1 MKFGLVPHP
10 KKKGALALS
19 YKILSHFE
27 RLEDD
32 GVDVSLTISDYMK
45 GKIETDRFA
54 FRPIEMIKADV
65 NLCIGGDGTL
75 LYSFQHSDN
84 PVIGINIG
92 SLGFLMEIEPNDAIK
107 AVDRLIKK
115 EYIIERRSKIHT
127 LINDE
132 PVPDAAN
139 EVVVLT
145 STPSKIQSFEIYVDM
160 EKVQRIKSDGI
171 IFSTPTGST
180 CYAMSAGGSIL
191 DPRLNV
197 IQMVPISPFNLSL
210 RPIVIPDSSMISLKI
225 MDKRR
230 AATLVIDGFYRRSVK
245 HRDDILMTRS
255 KSVGKLVRFE
265 SGFYRRYHE
274 KLVKKVED

>member
-1 MKFGLVPHP
+1 MRFCLVPHP

-32 GVDVSLTISDYMK
+32 GVNVSLTISDHME

-54 FRPIEMIKADV
+54 FRPIESIKADV

-92 SLGFLMEIEPNDAIK
+92 SLGFLMEIEPKDAIK
-107 AVDRLIKK
+107 AVDRLIEK
-115 EYIIERRSKIHT
+115 EYIIEKRSKIHT

-197 IQMVPISPFNLSL
+197 IQMVPISPFRLSL
-210 RPIVIPDSSMISLKI
+210 RPIIIPDSSMISLKI

-230 AATLVIDGFYRRSVK
+230 AATLVIDGFYKRTVRHS
-245 HRDDILMTRS
+245 DDILMTRS
-255 KSVGKLVRFE
+255 KNVGKLVRFE
-265 SGFYRRYHE
+265 RGFYRRYHE